1 MRLFRNSIVAV
12 AVLALGVGFTSCAKD
27 DEDPEE
33 VVQPDIFDDP
43 MPPPVDD
50 FGLGIMSFTPETV
63 YFAFDDFTLNMESQE
78 KLNSLADYMR
88 DNSSVVVQIEG
99 HCDER
104 GSNEYNMALGQRR
117 AEAVK
122 NYLVTLGISPA
133 RLSTISYG
141 EEKPAVQGSNEAA
154 WRLNRR
160 SEFVIS
166 EQ

>member
-1 MRLFRNSIVAV
+1 MRVFRNSIVAA
-12 AVLALGVGFTSCAKD
+12 AVLALGLGFTSCSKD
-27 DEDPEE
+27 EEEPEE

-43 MPPPVDD
+43 MPPPVED
-50 FGLGIMSFTPETV
+50 FGFDAMTFTPETV

-78 KLNSLADYMR
+78 KLNALADHLR

-133 RLSTISYG
+133 RLTTISYG

-160 SEFVIS
+160 AEFVIS
-166 EQ
+166 QQ